1 MATRTTTKKVVE
13 ERLVRK
19 MNEVAEAETLA
30 VGADLVKAAWEV
42 AAKADQKSEL
52 PAGVRYAWELKY
64 KDGTVEVKT
73 SFTSTSKTQ
82 KAERALERF
91 AEAHSKAETEFK
103 EAKARFA
110 ADLETNPA
118 SAIEWASEK
127 VVKAQA
133 AMVLWMKADKQR
145 LALSANGADAAA
157 VCQGMA
163 DYLRQLREETIANL
177 LGCREW
183 EHRSTSQWS
192 NAVREATA
200 SAQAD
205 MVRDSWN
212 GLHRA
217 EQHMRMALGESL

>member
-1 MATRTTTKKVVE
+1 MATRTTTKKVVAQE
-13 ERLVRK
+13 LTRVVQATGQTERVAFGDAVQPEWDRLCK
-19 MNEVAEAETLA
+19 AEA
-30 VGADLVKAAWEV
+30 
-42 AAKADQKSEL
+42 KSEL
-52 PAGVRYAWELKY
+52 AAGDKYAWDLEH
-64 KDGTVEVKT
+64 KDGTRETKT
-73 SFTSTSKTQ
+73 SFTATTRTQ

-91 AEAHSKAETEFK
+91 LEARDKAEAEFK

-110 ADLETNPA
+110 TDFETNPA
-118 SAIEWASEK
+118 SAIEWASER

-133 AMVLWMKADKQR
+133 AVILWTKADRQR
-145 LALSANGADAAA
+145 GELSAHGADATA
-157 VCQGMA
+157 VCEGMSK
-163 DYLRQLREETIANL
+163 YLRELREQTIANL

-205 MVRDSWN
+205 LVRDSWN

-217 EQHMRMALGESL
+217 EQYMRMALGETL

>member
-1 MATRTTTKKVVE
+1 MATRTTKKVVGQVL
-13 ERLVRK
+13 ERLIK
-19 MNEVAEAETLA
+19 STGGMEVIAS
-30 VGADLVKAAWEV
+30 GADVEAAWKRLVE
-42 AAKADQKSEL
+42 ADQKSEL
-52 PAGVRYAWELKY
+52 VTGDWYTWFITY
-64 KDGTVEVKT
+64 KGSEREQKSTFVAT
-73 SFTSTSKTQ
+73 SREQ
-82 KAERALERF
+82 KAARALERF
-91 AEAHSKAETEFK
+91 IEARDKAETEFK

-110 ADLETNPA
+110 ADFETNPA

-133 AMVLWMKADKQR
+133 AMVLWMKADKKR
-145 LALSANGADAAA
+145 SDLSADGADATA
-157 VCQGMA
+157 VCEGMA
-163 DYLRQLREETIANL
+163 KVLHEMREAAIENL

-205 MVRDSWN
+205 LVRDAWN

-217 EQHMRMALGESL
+217 EQYMRMALGEAI

>member
-1 MATRTTTKKVVE
+1 MATRTTTKKVVAQE
-13 ERLVRK
+13 LTRVVLATGQTERLACGDAV
-19 MNEVAEAETLA
+19 EAEWKRLCEA
-30 VGADLVKAAWEV
+30 DAKSDLVGGDRYVWEV
-42 AAKADQKSEL
+42 A
-52 PAGVRYAWELKY
+52 Y
-64 KDGTVEVKT
+64 KDGTRETKS
-73 SFTSTSKTQ
+73 SFTATTRTQ

-91 AEAHSKAETEFK
+91 IEARDKAEAEFK

-110 ADLETNPA
+110 TDFETNPA
-118 SAIEWASEK
+118 SAIEWASER

-133 AMVLWMKADKQR
+133 AMKLWMQADKQR
-145 LALSANGADAAA
+145 SELSAYGADAPA
-157 VCQGMA
+157 VCEGMVKV
-163 DYLRQLREETIANL
+163 LREMRAATVDNL

-205 MVRDSWN
+205 LVRDSWN

-217 EQHMRMALGESL
+217 EQYMRMALGEAL